1 MFEIAKFLDFDEYRK
16 GLIGHNKKNTV
27 ISLGSST

>member
-1 MFEIAKFLDFDEYRK
+1 MFVIAKFLDFDEYKKR
-16 GLIGHNKKNTV
+16 LIGHNKKNTV